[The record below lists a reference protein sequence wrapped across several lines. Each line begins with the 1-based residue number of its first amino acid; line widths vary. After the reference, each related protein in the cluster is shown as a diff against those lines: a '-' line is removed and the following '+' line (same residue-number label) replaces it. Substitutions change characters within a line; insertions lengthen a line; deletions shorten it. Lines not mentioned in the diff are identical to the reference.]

1 MAQFDVFVLRS
12 GSSLVVDVQSDLLEP
27 LNTRLVVPLLAMDS
41 GLIPAKRL
49 NPVIK
54 IDETD
59 LILATQLMASVRRA
73 EFGEAVENIARERDR
88 ITAALDMVF
97 QGF

>member
-12 GSSLVVDVQSDLLEP
+12 SGNLVVDVQSDLLDP
-27 LNTRLVVPLLAMDS
+27 LNTRVVVPLLAMDS
-41 GLIPAKRL
+41 GLTPAERL

-54 IDETD
+54 IDGAD
-59 LILATQLMASVRRA
+59 LILATQLMASVRCA
-73 EFGEAVENIARERDR
+73 ELGEVIENIARERDTV
-88 ITAALDMVF
+88 TAALDMVF

>member
-1 MAQFDVFVLRS
+1 MAQFDVFVVRS
-12 GSSLVVDVQSDLLEP
+12 SGSLVVDVQSDLLDP
-27 LNTRLVVPLLAMDS
+27 LNTRVVVPLLAMDS

-49 NPVIK
+49 NPVLK
-54 IDETD
+54 IGETD
-59 LILATQLMASVRRA
+59 LILATQLMAAVQFA
-73 EFGEAVENIARERDR
+73 EFGDAVENIAHERDT